1 MPDILEG
8 FILVV
13 PLIYLL
19 FYVLAW
25 LYTKNKYP

>member
-1 MPDILEG
+1 MSDMLES

-19 FYVLAW
+19 FYVIAW
-25 LYTKNKYP
+25 LYTRRKYP

>member
-1 MPDILEG
+1 MEDILEG

-25 LYTKNKYP
+25 LYTRKKFL

>member
-1 MPDILEG
+1 MEDILEG

-25 LYTKNKYP
+25 LYTRRKFP

>member
-1 MPDILEG
+1 MTDILEG

-19 FYVLAW
+19 FYIIAW
-25 LYTKNKYP
+25 LYTRKKYP

>member
-1 MPDILEG
+1 MTDLLED

-19 FYVLAW
+19 FYIIAW
-25 LYTKNKYP
+25 LYARKRFP

>member
-1 MPDILEG
+1 MPDMLES

-19 FYVLAW
+19 FYVIAW
-25 LYTKNKYP
+25 LYTRRKYP